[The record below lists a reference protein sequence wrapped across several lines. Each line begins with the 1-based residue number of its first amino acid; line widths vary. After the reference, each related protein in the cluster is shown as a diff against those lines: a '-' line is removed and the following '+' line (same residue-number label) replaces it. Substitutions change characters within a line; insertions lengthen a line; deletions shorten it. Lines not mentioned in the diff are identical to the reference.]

1 MGVRKIAVV
10 TGSRADYGLL
20 QWLMREIR
28 DDPALHLQTI
38 VTGAHLAPEFGSTQ
52 LDVER
57 DDFRID
63 ALVEC
68 QLSSDSR
75 VGSVKSL
82 AIGTLSMADALR
94 HLQPHLVVVL
104 GDRYEVLAAAQAAAL
119 MGIPLA
125 HISGGEVTEGATD
138 DWIRHAITKASW
150 WHFAAA
156 EPYRKRIVQLG
167 EAPERVYNVGDPAL
181 DSIRRLPILDRET
194 LERELQ
200 MTLRPPV
207 FLVTYHT
214 ETLSAAA
221 PAESFNCLLAALER
235 FPQATVVL
243 TKPNAD
249 AGGRELA
256 SLAQQWAGRH
266 AARALCFTSLGQL
279 RYLSV
284 MRSADAVI
292 GNSSSG
298 IVEAPPLKVAT
309 VNIGARQNGRLK
321 ATSIIDC
328 DESTESIF
336 AAVSRALSAP
346 FRAQL
351 PATVSLYGDCE
362 ASSAIKRI
370 LSAAPLPITLAKKFH
385 DL

>member
-1 MGVRKIAVV
+1 MSVRKIAVV
-10 TGSRADYGLL
+10 TGSRAEYGLL

-28 DDPALHLQTI
+28 DDPALQLQTI

-52 LDVER
+52 TDVER
-57 DDFRID
+57 DGFRID
-63 ALVEC
+63 AVVES

-75 VGSVKSL
+75 VGTVKSL

-94 HLQPHLVVVL
+94 YLQPHLIVVL
-104 GDRYEVLAAAQAAAL
+104 GDRYEILAAAQASAL

-125 HISGGEVTEGATD
+125 HIAGGEVTEGATD
-138 DWIRHAITKASW
+138 DWIRHAITKTAW

-156 EPYRKRIVQLG
+156 ESYRKRIVQLG
-167 EAPERVYNVGDPAL
+167 EAPERVFNVGAPAL
-181 DSIRRLPILDRET
+181 DSIRRLPILDREA

-200 MTLRPPV
+200 MTLRPPL
-207 FLVTYHT
+207 FLVTYHP
-214 ETLSAAA
+214 ETQSAVA
-221 PAESFNCLLAALER
+221 PADSFRFLLTALER
-235 FPQATVVL
+235 FPNATVVL

-256 SLAQQWAGRH
+256 SMAQQWAEQH
-266 AARALCFTSLGQL
+266 ADRARCFTSLGQL

-284 MRSADAVI
+284 MRSADVVV

-298 IVEAPPLKVAT
+298 IVEGPPLKVAT
-309 VNIGARQNGRLK
+309 VNIGARQSGRLK
-321 ATSIIDC
+321 ATSVVDC

-336 AAVSRALSAP
+336 AAVSRALSEQ
-346 FRAQL
+346 FRATL
-351 PATVSLYGDCE
+351 PATASLYGDCE

-370 LSAAPLPITLAKKFH
+370 LAAAPLPITLAKKFH